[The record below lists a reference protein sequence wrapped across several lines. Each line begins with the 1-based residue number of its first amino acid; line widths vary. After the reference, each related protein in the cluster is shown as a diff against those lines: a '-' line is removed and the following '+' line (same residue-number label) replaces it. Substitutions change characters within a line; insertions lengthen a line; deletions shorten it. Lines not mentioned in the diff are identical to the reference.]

1 MTHDKLT
8 TLTIHTDTL
17 ATVTGGAGRTW
28 GDTLSDAWQ
37 GTKNF
42 GGGLAA
48 GAIHGVRAK
57 NEDVARWADT
67 SSQATKA
74 GFEIGAAFSPR
85 RSFPR

>member
-1 MTHDKLT
+1 MQLT
-8 TLTIHTDTL
+8 TIQPDAL
-17 ATVTGGAGRTW
+17 ATVTGGAESAPQRTW
-28 GDTLSDAWQ
+28 GDTLSDAWS

-42 GGGLAA
+42 AGGAAA
-48 GAIHGVRAK
+48 GLRYGVRAK
-57 NEDVARWADT
+57 TEDVGRWADT

>member
-1 MTHDKLT
+1 MSVQPIQPELLHS
-8 TLTIHTDTL
+8 
-17 ATVTGGAGRTW
+17 VTGGAERTW
-28 GDTLSDAWQ
+28 GDTFSDAWQ

-42 GGGLAA
+42 GGGLIA
-48 GAIHGVRAK
+48 GARYGVRAK
-57 NEDVARWADT
+57 TEDVGRWADT

>member
-1 MTHDKLT
+1 MSLNPLATIQPA
-8 TLTIHTDTL
+8 TLH
-17 ATVTGGAGRTW
+17 TVTGGAERTW
-28 GDTLSDAWQ
+28 SDTASDAWQ

-57 NEDVARWADT
+57 TEDVGRWADT

-74 GFEIGAAFSPR
+74 GFELGAMFSPR

>member
-1 MTHDKLT
+1 MAVQPIQPEL
-8 TLTIHTDTL
+8 LNS
-17 ATVTGGAGRTW
+17 VTGGAERTW

-48 GAIHGVRAK
+48 GARYGVRAK
-57 NEDVARWADT
+57 TEDVARWADT